1 MLCAFNVGAPQ
12 QELDSQ
18 SSDSTELADASS
30 VLGEHTLEEYAAMD
44 EAVVTTEPLSD
55 DWEKR
60 IFQAARGENV
70 ESEDDSEDD
79 DTNDFLPATSV
90 TGAVSWKEA
99 QSSIETLKKFGLHRG
114 MADFVAD
121 VEQLGDYVNKSQ
133 EQERM
138 KLPQVPLNLGSYIA
152 NPLLCFLKF
161 NAQVIILWCLIKI
174 IYHQGFSVF
183 VVLCISFNLIYIHIL
198 YMYTYIGMYSRRG

>member
-1 MLCAFNVGAPQ
+1 MLCAFNFGAPQ

-44 EAVVTTEPLSD
+44 EAVVTTETLSD

-60 IFQAARGENV
+60 IFQAARGEYV

-133 EQERM
+133 AQERM
-138 KLPQVPLNLGSYIA
+138 KLPQGTLES
-152 NPLLCFLKF
+152 
-161 NAQVIILWCLIKI
+161 W
-174 IYHQGFSVF
+174 
-183 VVLCISFNLIYIHIL
+183 IL
-198 YMYTYIGMYSRRG
+198 YR